1 MKTLKQFVFFLH
13 FFMPVVKLAPPNQQS
28 VTFYDYGLATLE
40 DTVFKQE
47 YEDTIFK
54 KDEDQPQDA
63 VKTKENNG
71 IIISHENELQVQ
83 RDEEAPEVSPTKDA
97 DLPTCLLCA
106 CLSGSVYCEET
117 TIESVPVLPKETG
130 YLYAR
135 FNKIKKIKTSDFAE
149 IPTLRRID
157 FTGNNIEE
165 IEDGAFAKLI
175 LLEEL
180 SLAENRLLKLPV
192 LPPKLTTFNANQ
204 NRIKS
209 RGIKANVFKKLTN
222 LSFLYL
228 AHNALESVPLN
239 LPESLRVLH
248 LQYNNITSISDDT
261 FCKNNKTRYVR
272 NRMDEIRMEGNPVIL
287 GKYPNAFICL
297 KMLPIGSWF

>member
-1 MKTLKQFVFFLH
+1 MKTLQQFALFLY
-13 FFMPVVKLAPPNQQS
+13 FLMPVVKLAPPNQQY

-40 DTVFKQE
+40 DTVFKE
-47 YEDTIFK
+47 NEDK
-54 KDEDQPQDA
+54 PQDA
-63 VKTKENNG
+63 VTNKENNG
-71 IIISHENELQVQ
+71 MVIFHENEIQVQ
-83 RDEEAPEVSPTKDA
+83 RDEEVPEASPTKVT

-117 TIESVPVLPKETG
+117 NIESVPILPKETG

-135 FNKIKKIKTSDFAE
+135 FNKIKKVKTSDFAE
-149 IPTLRRID
+149 IPTLRRIY
-157 FTGNNIEE
+157 FTGNRIEE
-165 IEDGAFAKLI
+165 IEDGAFAKLA

-180 SLAENRLLKLPV
+180 SLAENRLLKLPI
-192 LPPKLTTFNANQ
+192 LPPKLTFFNANH

-209 RGIKANVFKKLTN
+209 RGIKANAFKKLTN
-222 LSFLYL
+222 LSYLYL
-228 AHNALESVPLN
+228 ANNALESVPLN

-248 LQYNNITSISDDT
+248 LQNNNITSISDDT
-261 FCKNNKTRYVR
+261 FCKNNNTRYVR

-287 GKYPNAFICL
+287 GKYPNAFMCL